1 MSWLTGEPSDRDS
14 LLDLRPNLAADHH
27 RILEEVWNGAVDPTL
42 LELCRLRTASLLGAA
57 TAQTERTPAAVAVGL
72 DEGKIAA
79 LAAWPSDDRFT
90 ETERACLS
98 YAEQFVIDVH
108 GITMEQTDAAASR
121 LGPPGMITFTTALA
135 MWELGH
141 RFDNALGAS

>member
-1 MSWLTGEPSDRDS
+1 MSWLTGEPSDRDD
-14 LLDLRPNLAADHH
+14 LLDLRPNLAADHYG
-27 RILEEVWNGAVDPTL
+27 ILEEVWNGSVDPTL
-42 LELCRLRTASLLGAA
+42 LELCRLRTASLLGAT
-57 TAQTERTPAAVAVGL
+57 TAQNERTPAAVAAGL
-72 DEGKIAA
+72 GFRPVEA
-79 LAAWPSDDRFT
+79 LPAWPSDERFT
-90 ETERACLS
+90 DTERACLS

-108 GITMEQTDAAASR
+108 GITTEQTEAVASG